1 MHGRWPS
8 DVLDVAVIDSV
19 ILGIVFVICSMCC
32 DSESAF
38 ISNAAAGTRC
48 IVAVSTNINVYR
60 YRITAVA
67 VSTLRVMRSG
77 W

>member
-1 MHGRWPS
+1 
-8 DVLDVAVIDSV
+8 
-19 ILGIVFVICSMCC
+19 MCC